1 MAEKNGA
8 DRPDDYKRFSSLDKD
23 YDFQQQSSAGDT
35 KTNQADTETQTNHKE
50 TETTN
55 VAGKYFDSS
64 DYEGTTQL
72 EKGLAETH
80 EQVSDDYF
88 EGTIDQN
95 LE

>member
-1 MAEKNGA
+1 MAEQHGT

-23 YDFQQQSSAGDT
+23 YDFQQQSLAGDT
-35 KTNQADTETQTNHKE
+35 KTNQTDTETQTHHKE
-50 TETTN
+50 TDTTN
-55 VAGKYFDSS
+55 TAGKYFDTS
-64 DYEGTTQL
+64 DYEGNTQL
-72 EKGLAETH
+72 ERGLAETH